1 MTTARKNNSK
11 KTVKRRALKGALIPR
26 TRQVVRAKRTA
37 PEPEIGEEL
46 LDELAKGKFTEYK
59 SRQNITPGFM
69 VREFRELNGLTQ
81 SQLADATGLTQAAI
95 SAIESDTQTL
105 GIDRVKVIARALHV
119 HPGVLAFPNW
129 DLEQETA

>member
-46 LDELAKGKFTEYK
+46 LDELAKG
-59 SRQNITPGFM
+59 NITPGFM